1 MSNGHDDHKHAHP
14 PYLAHHFDTPAQQF
28 ENGKLGMWIFLG
40 TEILMFGGLFALYT
54 LYRSNHPEVYLYAH
68 KMLNWKLGA
77 LNTAILLASSYTMVL
92 GVRAATLNQKGWL
105 VFWLVL
111 TFMGGIG
118 FFTVKSVEYGTKFE
132 HGLYPSKWNLYYPV
146 DATRAHVSIPDP
158 ANRAALLSGGLN
170 PAATDNLSTEE
181 NIKNAK
187 PGEAPVPVTNKEYW
201 DKKAHRT
208 CRQVQLACIE
218 HLEHEMGL
226 VGHGEGHEGAHEAAH
241 AAPVAG
247 LEPKAEASE
256 VAEAAPEASTPAL
269 VTGRPEGFGSN
280 AQAHVVAP
288 PAGTDG
294 AQVKENAD
302 AAPTLAQQLGTPD
315 IRTKHHELAYTQIS
329 PEEQGRVHI
338 FFGIY
343 YVMTGLHGLHVA
355 IGMAII
361 LWLIIKASKG
371 HFSAEYNAPVDIG
384 GLYWHLVDL
393 IWIFL
398 FPLLYLIH

>member
-1 MSNGHDDHKHAHP
+1 MSHGHDDHQDAHP

-77 LNTAILLASSYTMVL
+77 LNTAILLASSWTMVM
-92 GVRAATLNQKGWL
+92 GVRAATLNQKKAL
-105 VFWLVL
+105 VAWLVL
-111 TFMGGIG
+111 TFMGGVG
-118 FFTVKSVEYGTKFE
+118 FFTVKSIEYGTKFE

-146 DATRAHVSIPDP
+146 DATRAQVSIPNP
-158 ANRAALLSGGLN
+158 NNPKEMLSGSL
-170 PAATDNLSTEE
+170 NLSNE
-181 NIKNAK
+181 KYWKDNA
-187 PGEAPVPVTNKEYW
+187 
-201 DKKAHRT
+201 HMT
-208 CRQVQLACIE
+208 CRQVQLACIA

-226 VGHGEGHEGAHEAAH
+226 VGHGEGHEAKHEGAEHES
-241 AAPVAG
+241 VAG
-247 LEPKAEASE
+247 VEPKAEAAE
-256 VAEAAPEASTPAL
+256 VASEPSLEITAPAL
-269 VTGRPEGFGSN
+269 VTGRPEGFGST

-288 PAGTDG
+288 PAGAAA
-294 AQVKENAD
+294 AQVKDEAD
-302 AAPTLAQQLGTPD
+302 AAPSLAQQLGTPD

-329 PEEQGRVHI
+329 PEEQARVHI